1 MSMPPSTGTVA
12 LYAEF
17 AAVPGR
23 GRDVERLI
31 AAFADVVRSEP
42 GNLVFDVYRKTD
54 APDSFFVYEIY
65 RDQAAFDAHI
75 GSAAGALFNAEL
87 GELIHGGGSTLTTLR
102 PVSGPHSKA
111 EMPVSARP
119 TSRVFTSKVPS

>member
-1 MSMPPSTGTVA
+1 MPPSTGTVA

-31 AAFADVVRSEP
+31 AAFADVVRAEP
-42 GNLVFDVYRKTD
+42 GNLVFDVYRKAD
-54 APDSFFVYEIY
+54 APDHFFVYEIY

-75 GSAAGALFNAEL
+75 GSEAGALFNAEL
-87 GELIHGGGSTLTTLR
+87 GELIHGDGSTLTGLR
-102 PVSGPHSKA
+102 PVPGVHSKA

-119 TSRVFTSKVPS
+119 TRRVFTSNVPS